1 VRNSSIKYL
10 KSFPKLTVMEKVD
23 IRHRQL
29 TKTFPIYVF
38 IEVFYFYE
46 MFENDGISFITKIII
61 LLAIIFGINLLVLVD
76 YNNYTSKKI
85 KGY

>member
-1 VRNSSIKYL
+1 
-10 KSFPKLTVMEKVD
+10 MEELN

-46 MFENDGISFITKIII
+46 MFENDGTSLITKIIM
-61 LLAIIFGINLLVLVD
+61 LLAIIFGINLLVLMD

>member
-1 VRNSSIKYL
+1 
-10 KSFPKLTVMEKVD
+10 MEKVD

-29 TKTFPIYVF
+29 TKTFPIYAF

-46 MFENDGISFITKIII
+46 MFENDGISFITKIIM